1 MGWGFAMSTLSVPGF
16 IRAKVC
22 DDIQLRVAATRG
34 ERQAVFELIYR
45 SYLRA
50 GLCAKSDCGMR
61 ATSYQLLTSTDVIM
75 AELRGQAIST
85 VSLVRDGDLGLP
97 MESLYPEE
105 VAARRVAGIRLAE
118 VSCLADRRQG
128 TARFFGLFCELSRL
142 MAQLAR
148 KTGVDELVVVV
159 NPRHA
164 PLYRRYMAFEQI
176 GDEREYDAVEGFPAV
191 PLSLN
196 FAKAKVEKPKSW
208 REFFGEPLPDEALQ
222 TSPISTDDRDYFL
235 SVLDSIDNREES
247 QAAKS
252 ASYGNSEVQEA
263 EDRLL
268 CA

>member
-1 MGWGFAMSTLSVPGF
+1 MSTLVTPAF

-22 DDIQLRVAATRG
+22 EDIQLRVAASRG

-50 GLCAKSDCGMR
+50 GLCTKSDCGMR
-61 ATSYQLLTSTDVIM
+61 ATPYQLLSSTDIFL
-75 AELRGQAIST
+75 AELRGQVIST

-105 VAARRVAGIRLAE
+105 VAARRAAGVKVAE

-128 TARFFGLFCELSRL
+128 TARFFGLFCDLARL

-148 KTGVDELVVVV
+148 NTSVDELLVVV

-176 GDEREYDAVEGFPAV
+176 GEERDYDAVEGFPAV

-208 REFFGEPLPDEALQ
+208 REFFGEALPEEVLQ
-222 TSPISTDDRDYFL
+222 ACPISADDRDYFY
-235 SVLDSIDNREES
+235 SVLDSVHHDETPTC
-247 QAAKS
+247 AAS
-252 ASYGNSEVQEA
+252 FGNSETQEA

>member
-1 MGWGFAMSTLSVPGF
+1 MSTLSATGF
-16 IRAKVC
+16 VRAKVC
-22 DDIQLRVAATRG
+22 DDIQLRVAAMRG

-50 GLCAKSDCGMR
+50 GLCTKNDCGMR
-61 ATSYQLLTSTDVIM
+61 ATPYQLLASTDIIL
-75 AELRGQAIST
+75 AELRGQVIST

-97 MESLYPEE
+97 MESVFPEE
-105 VAARRVAGIRLAE
+105 VAARRAAGIHLAE

-148 KTGVDELVVVV
+148 NTGVDELVVVV

-208 REFFGEPLPDEALQ
+208 REFFGEPLPEEVLQ
-222 TSPISTDDRDYFL
+222 SCPISNLDRDYFY
-235 SVLDSIDNREES
+235 SVLDSIGDHHDS
-247 QAAKS
+247 QPRKRRQLRQLGS
-252 ASYGNSEVQEA
+252 PGS
-263 EDRLL
+263 
-268 CA
+268 

>member
-1 MGWGFAMSTLSVPGF
+1 METLQLPGTV
-16 IRAKVC
+16 RAKIC
-22 DDIQLRVAATRG
+22 EDIQLRVAATRE
-34 ERQAVFELIYR
+34 ERQATFELIYR

-50 GLCAKSDCGMR
+50 GLCSQMDCGMR
-61 ATSYQLLTSTDVIM
+61 ITPYQLVPSTDVII
-75 AELRGQAIST
+75 AELRGQVIST
-85 VSLVRDGDLGLP
+85 VSLVRDGELGLP
-97 MESLYPEE
+97 MESIFADE
-105 VAARRVAGIRLAE
+105 VAARREAGIGLAE

-128 TARFFGLFCELSRL
+128 TARFFGLFCELSRV

-176 GDEREYDAVEGFPAV
+176 GEERVYDAVQGLPAV

-196 FAKAKVEKPKSW
+196 FARAKINKPKSW
-208 REFFGEPLPDEALQ
+208 HEFFDEQLPEEVLQ
-222 TSPISTDDRDYFL
+222 ARPIPEDDRSYFQAL
-235 SVLDSIDNREES
+235 LDQDAGRPSI
-247 QAAKS
+247 AAS
-252 ASYGNSEVQEA
+252 GSPSYGEEVTVEV

>member
-1 MGWGFAMSTLSVPGF
+1 MATIALPAS
-16 IRAKVC
+16 IQAKVC
-22 DDIQLRVAATRG
+22 EDIQLRVAANRG
-34 ERQAVFELIYR
+34 DRQAVFELIYR

-50 GLCAKSDCGMR
+50 GLCTKSDCGMR
-61 ATSYQLLTSTDVIM
+61 VTPYQLLTSTDIFL

-85 VSLVRDGDLGLP
+85 VSLVRDGELGLP

-105 VAARRVAGIRLAE
+105 VAARRAAGVHVAE

-128 TARFFGLFCELSRL
+128 TARFFGLFCELSRM

-148 KTGVDELVVVV
+148 KTGVDELLVVV

-176 GDEREYDAVEGFPAV
+176 GEVRDYDAVEGFPAV

-208 REFFGEPLPDEALQ
+208 REFFGEPLPDDALQ
-222 TSPISTDDRDYFL
+222 SCPISADDREYFF
-235 SVLDSIDNREES
+235 SVLDPVDSEEAP
-247 QAAKS
+247 QKS

-263 EDRLL
+263 DDRLL